1 MTLWKHEL
9 KLSRIS
15 LLIWT
20 ASIAFLIVIC
30 IFMFPEMED
39 QMDSVSD
46 MFASMGSFSQ
56 AFGMDRLNFG
66 EFMGFY
72 GVECGNILG
81 LGGAFFA
88 AFTGILALAKE
99 EKEHTAEFLLTHPIS
114 RTSVFFTKYLS
125 LLTQIVLLNL
135 IFLILSVLSAQ
146 MVGEEIPWKE
156 FMLFH
161 LAYFIM
167 QIETGSICFSISAF
181 LHRSGL
187 GIGIGLA
194 SMLYFLNIIANL
206 TEDAKWLKYL
216 TPFGYTEGA
225 DIITECALDWKMIA
239 VGIACAVVFLIIAFL
254 KYNKKDIS

>member
-1 MTLWKHEL
+1 M
-9 KLSRIS
+9 
-15 LLIWT
+15 
-20 ASIAFLIVIC
+20 
-30 IFMFPEMED
+30 
-39 QMDSVSD
+39 
-46 MFASMGSFSQ
+46 
-56 AFGMDRLNFG
+56 
-66 EFMGFY
+66 
-72 GVECGNILG
+72 
-81 LGGAFFA
+81 
-88 AFTGILALAKE
+88 
-99 EKEHTAEFLLTHPIS
+99 
-114 RTSVFFTKYLS
+114 
-125 LLTQIVLLNL
+125 TQIVLLNL
-135 IFLILSVLSAQ
+135 IVLILSVLSAQ

-156 FMLFH
+156 FLLFH

>member
-30 IFMFPEMED
+30 IFMFPEMEG

-88 AFTGILALAKE
+88 AFTGILSLAKE

-114 RTSVFFTKYLS
+114 RTSVFVTKYLS

-135 IFLILSVLSAQ
+135 IVLILSVLSAQ
-146 MVGEEIPWKE
+146 MVGEEIQWKE

-167 QIETGSICFSISAF
+167 QIETGSICFSIS
-181 LHRSGL
+181 
-187 GIGIGLA
+187 IKI
-194 SMLYFLNIIANL
+194 
-206 TEDAKWLKYL
+206 K
-216 TPFGYTEGA
+216 
-225 DIITECALDWKMIA
+225 
-239 VGIACAVVFLIIAFL
+239 
-254 KYNKKDIS
+254 